1 MNYAELTR
9 CAVNAMQPVIWIRT
23 HENIEAKSELIDMF
37 QSNKKNAMQVF
48 MWDSVRG
55 CLKFNTADLK
65 PKIEKVVLENQEAN
79 NPFGAP
85 TVIPLLPMLE
95 HFTHLSRKNDVNLA
109 AIVLVID
116 NFHHCQGREGY
127 LEILQAIHN
136 FTAEKKAVGASIVLI
151 SHYNQN
157 VPEDLKSYATVID
170 HDLPELD
177 KLSDILLASI
187 DSVES
192 EEMVK
197 AMKYVDAV
205 AIDRIAESGLGLS
218 RLQFESE
225 SAFALAVLHSELVQD
240 TNPLLKVKDPVEL
253 ANNIQN
259 HLIKTIQERK
269 AALFNSEGLVRIH
282 SSAENFKDLG
292 GMTGLKGMV
301 QAQFSRVNT
310 RHRKD
315 RNPRGLILLGPPGT
329 GKSTTCKAIANMLGL
344 LMVSIDVGSL
354 KQGVV
359 GASEGRIRRVFQIL
373 RAMRRIVVFI
383 DEIEKVFPTGNEL
396 DSGVSADQLS
406 VWLTELSDPKRL
418 YYVVASANQCSKLPA
433 PLLRSGRFDAIVM
446 IDIPKPSQ
454 QQIIWNI
461 MRERYGIDPALP
473 TPDHYRWTG
482 AEIEACCDGA
492 DAKGCTLIDAAK
504 TVVPVHSLNPEE
516 IKKVQEYAKGRAID
530 SETGELYTGYF
541 DEPDQLTSVPGSRRG
556 TNRLNPANN

>member
-1 MNYAELTR
+1 
-9 CAVNAMQPVIWIRT
+9 MQPVIWIRT
-23 HENIEAKSELIDMF
+23 HENIEAKSELVDML
-37 QSNKKNAMQVF
+37 QNNKKNAMQVF
-48 MWDSVRG
+48 LWDSVRG
-55 CLKFNTADLK
+55 CFRFNTADVQ
-65 PKIEKVVLENQEAN
+65 PKVEKVVLENQDAN

-85 TVIPLLPMLE
+85 VGVPLLPMLE
-95 HFTHLSRKNDVNLA
+95 QFTIMSKKATNDLDA
-109 AIVLVID
+109 RVLLVD

-136 FTAEKKAVGASIVLI
+136 FTAEKKLVGASIVLL

-170 HDLPELD
+170 HDLPELN
-177 KLSDILLASI
+177 KLSDILLNSI
-187 DSVES
+187 DSVSTDEMQAVLQHVDS
-192 EEMVK
+192 E
-197 AMKYVDAV
+197 AV
-205 AIDRIAESGLGLS
+205 DRIAESGLGLS

-225 SAFALAVLHSELVQD
+225 SAFALAVLHSDLANGND
-240 TNPLLKVKDPVEL
+240 PLLKVKDPAEL
-253 ANNIQN
+253 SQN
-259 HLIKTIQERK
+259 VQKHLIKTIQERK

-282 SSAENFKDLG
+282 SSTENFKDIG
-292 GMTGLKGMV
+292 GMTGLKTMV
-301 QAQFSRVNT
+301 QAQFSRVDT

-454 QQIIWNI
+454 QQVIWEI
-461 MRERYGIDPALP
+461 MRERYGIDPATPLP
-473 TPDHYRWTG
+473 EYYRWTG

-492 DAKGCTLIDAAK
+492 DAKGCTLVQAAK

-516 IKKVQEYAKGRAID
+516 IKKVQDYAKGRAID
-530 SETGELYTGYF
+530 AETGELYTGYF
-541 DEPDQLTSVPGSRRG
+541 DEPDQVTSVPGSRRG
-556 TNRLNPANN
+556 TNRLNPAIN